1 MNINPQ
7 FVEIT
12 KLIAV
17 LAAVI
22 IGYILTS
29 IANNCL
35 VNGEKFE
42 FSILIKGICK
52 TLTACL
58 SLIIVAYVCTIIDL
72 SSLGFQP
79 QTAITSGIL
88 VYSAKLIR
96 NAMGLL
102 GLNKEGKEDKDNI
115 DPLSKIKKEEIN
127 NVESIDNDFEQ
138 VEIPNDDKQDDNSIA
153 VG

>member
-1 MNINPQ
+1 MSQ
-7 FVEIT
+7 FIEIT

-22 IGYILTS
+22 IGYILTG

-102 GLNKEGKEDKDNI
+102 GLNKDGKENQNNPEPI
-115 DPLSKIKKEEIN
+115 LYNKEEIN
-127 NVESIDNDFEQ
+127 NIESIDNDFEQ
-138 VEIPNDDKQDDNSIA
+138 VELPNNDKQDDNSIA

>member
-22 IGYILTS
+22 IGYILTG

-58 SLIIVAYVCTIIDL
+58 GLIIVAYVCTIIDL
-72 SSLGFQP
+72 SSLGFKP
-79 QTAITSGIL
+79 QTAITSGII
-88 VYSAKLIR
+88 VYTAKLIR

-102 GLNKEGKEDKDNI
+102 GLNKEGKEDKNNI
-115 DPLSKIKKEEIN
+115 LTNNPILYDKVEE
-127 NVESIDNDFEQ
+127 ESHNIDNDF
-138 VEIPNDDKQDDNSIA
+138 VEVNIDDHKA